1 MTDQEL
7 QGQDGCEESVLS
19 MESDDLKEVLCHRAD
34 TSSAAAQVWSDT
46 QNELDPLG
54 PMTTA
59 QLVHSATVIDK
70 VTPAIMAVFDDGWD
84 GLVLKYRS
92 RCQRKGLVPIEL
104 PLKRD
109 YCGSDSEGS
118 DIEGSDIEGTDTEHE
133 LDGTEDHTVAF
144 RQSPRTNRTKR
155 KRAAAQRI
163 SKRPA
168 PRISKRPTK

>member
-70 VTPAIMAVFDDGWD
+70 VTPAIMAVFDDEWD
-84 GLVLKYRS
+84 GLMLKYR
-92 RCQRKGLVPIEL
+92 RRYK
-104 PLKRD
+104 
-109 YCGSDSEGS
+109 EG
-118 DIEGSDIEGTDTEHE
+118 DWC
-133 LDGTEDHTVAF
+133 
-144 RQSPRTNRTKR
+144 P
-155 KRAAAQRI
+155 
-163 SKRPA
+163 
-168 PRISKRPTK
+168 

>member
-1 MTDQEL
+1 MTEQEL

-19 MESDDLKEVLCHRAD
+19 IESDDLKEVLSHRAD
-34 TSSAAAQVWSDT
+34 TRSAAAQVWSDT

-70 VTPAIMAVFDDGWD
+70 ITPAIMAVFDDD
-84 GLVLKYRS
+84 SDDLVLKYR
-92 RCQRKGLVPIEL
+92 RMCQNKDLVPIEL

-118 DIEGSDIEGTDTEHE
+118 DNEELGDAVGANGEGSDN
-133 LDGTEDHTVAF
+133 EDRTVAF
-144 RQSPRTNRTKR
+144 RQSPRTNCTKR
-155 KRAAAQRI
+155 QRVGNRVNFED
-163 SKRPA
+163 SD
-168 PRISKRPTK
+168 